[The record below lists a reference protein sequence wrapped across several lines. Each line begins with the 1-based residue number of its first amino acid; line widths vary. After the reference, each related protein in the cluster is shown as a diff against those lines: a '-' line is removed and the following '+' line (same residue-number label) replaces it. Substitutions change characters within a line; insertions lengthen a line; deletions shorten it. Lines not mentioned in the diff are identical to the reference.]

1 MAKTK
6 HPILNEYNLLKESF
20 NQNPLASAVTDI
32 IINIHNECQ
41 NELKSKQKHNLN
53 PGNGTIGKT
62 YFYFSDDK
70 KRSRPVNQ
78 VLFED
83 GYQPATDFSGNP
95 VKNQE
100 GLTITKADWFL
111 HNLKNNTIKNQ
122 SADDI
127 TSALYAIS
135 MEFCCS
141 TDLIASNS
149 QKICGTYFEK
159 LIGHIYSRHLNVA
172 PSSTQYACELDSTSI
187 KIPTDFIFNLGAN
200 MPKFDVPVKTST
212 RERCVEVWAQQR
224 ILDGAYGAGR
234 FLGLLTCISEAKMNS
249 ESKDHSKW
257 KVDDV
262 CVPNQWINY
271 QLFIAQIK
279 RAYYLDVPNRYDQLN
294 NSFPRIH
301 VKKFGEFFFEWE
313 DLLD

>member
-1 MAKTK
+1 MFMKYDTGS
-6 HPILNEYNLLKESF
+6 HQWIFRIMYIPHMSGI
-20 NQNPLASAVTDI
+20 PGHDGHIPVI
-32 IINIHNECQ
+32 HIN
-41 NELKSKQKHNLN
+41 
-53 PGNGTIGKT
+53 
-62 YFYFSDDK
+62 
-70 KRSRPVNQ
+70 
-78 VLFED
+78 
-83 GYQPATDFSGNP
+83 
-95 VKNQE
+95 
-100 GLTITKADWFL
+100 
-111 HNLKNNTIKNQ
+111 NLKIPRIQT
-122 SADDI
+122 
-127 TSALYAIS
+127 
-135 MEFCCS
+135 F
-141 TDLIASNS
+141 
-149 QKICGTYFEK
+149 KIF
-159 LIGHIYSRHLNVA
+159 S
-172 PSSTQYACELDSTSI
+172 
-187 KIPTDFIFNLGAN
+187 
-200 MPKFDVPVKTST
+200 
-212 RERCVEVWAQQR
+212 AQQR

>member
-1 MAKTK
+1 MAKTR
-6 HPILNEYNLLKESF
+6 HPILNDYDMLKDSF
-20 NQNPLASAVTDI
+20 NQNPLDSAVTDI
-32 IINIHNECQ
+32 IINIHNKCQ
-41 NELKSKQKHNLN
+41 DELKSKERHTLN
-53 PGNGTIGKT
+53 PGNGTAGKT

-70 KRSRPVNQ
+70 KHSRPVNQ
-78 VLFED
+78 ALYED
-83 GYQPATDFSGNP
+83 GYKDATDSSG
-95 VKNQE
+95 KSIQNQS
-100 GLTITKADWFL
+100 GLSMTKADYFL
-111 HNLKNNTIKNQ
+111 QNLKNNKITDQ

-141 TDLIASNS
+141 TDLITSNS
-149 QKICGTYFEK
+149 QKTCGTYFEK

-187 KIPTDFIFNLGAN
+187 KIPTDFIFNLGPD

-279 RAYYLDVPNRYDQLN
+279 RAYYLDVPNRYEQLN
-294 NSFPRIH
+294 HSFPRIH
-301 VKKFGEFFFEWE
+301 VKKFGEFFFEWR

>member
-1 MAKTK
+1 MSKTK

-20 NQNPLASAVTDI
+20 NKDPLNSAVTDI
-32 IINIHNECQ
+32 IISIHNKCQ
-41 NELKSKQKHNLN
+41 HELKSKEKHILK
-53 PGNGTIGKT
+53 PGNGTVGKT
-62 YFYFSDDK
+62 YFYFSDGK
-70 KRSRPVNQ
+70 KHSRPVNQ
-78 VLFED
+78 SLFEA
-83 GYQPATDFSGNP
+83 GYQSATDYSGKP
-95 VKNQE
+95 VQIEKEVSTNK
-100 GLTITKADWFL
+100 IDWFL
-111 HNLKNNTIKNQ
+111 HNLKNNNIKKQ

-141 TDLIASNS
+141 TDLITSNS

-159 LIGHIYSRHLNVA
+159 LIGHIYSRYLDVA

-187 KIPTDFIFNLGAN
+187 KIPTDFIFNLGPN
-200 MPKFDVPVKTST
+200 LPKFDVPVKTST

-249 ESKDHSKW
+249 ENKDHSKW

-279 RAYYLDVPNRYDQLN
+279 RAYYLDVPNRYAQLN
-294 NSFPRIH
+294 NSFPKIH

-313 DLLD
+313 TLLD